1 MVEDKDWGYK
11 SVRMRKETSMRTQI
25 GVIVGA
31 LALAGCTYGG
41 GDMGDPATRKFH
53 WFSYVAGDDIKAACQ
68 PGTPDRFRLV
78 YNGRYDQQLRMYEV
92 DSVRHVLNA
101 KVTKPADVGQVSGDD
116 LLAPWRAVEASTPL
130 GQPAYDALVSSF
142 EAAGLFGAPAVGR
155 ELPSHGFH
163 WTAASCKDGQF
174 RFTGWAYP
182 ETDLMA
188 LPFVAPLM
196 VADGTGVAL
205 NRPGAIAYDPQYE
218 DSLRRG
224 QVTSFRL
231 KVGEN
236 GMVR

>member
-1 MVEDKDWGYK
+1 M
-11 SVRMRKETSMRTQI
+11 RMGFAVT
-25 GVIVGA
+25 VA
-31 LALAGCTYGG
+31 AFALAGCTYDG

-53 WFSYVAGDDIKAACQ
+53 WFSYVAGDDIKATCQ

-101 KVTKPADVGQVSGDD
+101 KVTKPADAGRINADD
-116 LLAPWRAVEASTPL
+116 LLAPWRAVEAVTPL
-130 GQPAYDALVSSF
+130 SEPAYESLVSTF
-142 EAAGLFGAPAVGR
+142 EAAGLFGVPAVGR

-163 WTAASCKDGQF
+163 WTAASCKNGQF

-196 VADGTGVAL
+196 VADGTGIAL
-205 NRPGAIAYDPQYE
+205 NRPAPIPFDPQYE
-218 DSLRRG
+218 DNLKRG
-224 QVTSFRL
+224 QVTSFQL